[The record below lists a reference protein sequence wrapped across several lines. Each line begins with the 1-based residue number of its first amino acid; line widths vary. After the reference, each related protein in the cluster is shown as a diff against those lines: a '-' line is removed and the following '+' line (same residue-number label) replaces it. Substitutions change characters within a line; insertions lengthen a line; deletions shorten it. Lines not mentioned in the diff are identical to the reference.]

1 MATGLQPGSA
11 GALFSK
17 KVSKGGSK
25 VMTVSARIRGF
36 ITIGLLPALVLYLFF
51 VIVPIFWSA
60 YYGFFDWKGIGA
72 AKFIGLDNYV
82 EVLQDPIFWKSFK
95 NNMLIVAASVFG
107 QVPIAMILA
116 LLLMKST
123 LFQRVIRASVFM
135 PMVLSSV
142 VVGIIW
148 GYIYHPQI
156 GILNFLLEGVGLE
169 SWKKAWL
176 SDPKVSMFALMVPII
191 WNYIGPYM
199 IMFIAALQNISP
211 EIEDAAQLDGVG
223 PVRKLFAVTLPM
235 IWDTVKV
242 AVVLC
247 ISGSLKAFDLI
258 YVMTGGGPAHSTELL
273 ASYMYNSTFN
283 VYRFGFGSAI
293 STAII
298 ILSLILIVGSQR
310 LMKRDYR

>member
-1 MATGLQPGSA
+1 
-11 GALFSK
+11 
-17 KVSKGGSK
+17 
-25 VMTVSARIRGF
+25 MTVSARIRGF

-82 EVLQDPIFWKSFK
+82 EVFKDPIFWKSFK

-107 QVPIAMILA
+107 QVPIALILA

-123 LFQRVIRASVFM
+123 FFQRVIRASVFM

-156 GILNFLLEGVGLE
+156 GILNFLLDGVGLD

-176 SDPKVSMFALMVPII
+176 SDPKVSMYALMVPII

>member
-1 MATGLQPGSA
+1 
-11 GALFSK
+11 
-17 KVSKGGSK
+17 
-25 VMTVSARIRGF
+25 MTVSARIRGF

-72 AKFIGLDNYV
+72 AKFIGFDNYV
-82 EVLQDPIFWKSFK
+82 EVFKDPIFWKAFK

-116 LLLMKST
+116 LLLMRST

-156 GILNFLLEGVGLE
+156 GILNFLLEGIGLD
-169 SWKKAWL
+169 SWKKSWL

-211 EIEDAAQLDGVG
+211 EIDDAAQLDGVG

-242 AVVLC
+242 AIVLC

-298 ILSLILIVGSQR
+298 ILSLILIVGSQY

>member
-1 MATGLQPGSA
+1 MTSA
-11 GALFSK
+11 
-17 KVSKGGSK
+17 
-25 VMTVSARIRGF
+25 ARIRGF
-36 ITIGLLPALVLYLFF
+36 ITVALLPAFVLYAFF
-51 VIVPIFWSA
+51 VIIPVFWSA

-72 AKFIGLDNYV
+72 AKFIGFENYA
-82 EVLQDPIFWKSFK
+82 EVIKDPIFWKSFK

-107 QVPIAMILA
+107 QVPIALVLA
-116 LLLMKST
+116 IVLLKNT
-123 LFQRVIRASVFM
+123 LFQRMIRASIFM

-156 GILNFLLEGVGLE
+156 GILNFLLENMGLA

-176 SDPKVSMFALMVPII
+176 SDPKISMYAIMVPII

-211 EIEDAAQLDGVG
+211 EIDDASQIDGVG
-223 PVRKLFAVTLPM
+223 PVRKLFVIILPM
-235 IWDTVKV
+235 IWDTIKV
-242 AVVLC
+242 AVILC

-273 ASYMYNSTFN
+273 ASYMYNNTFN
-283 VYRFGFGSAI
+283 VFRYGYGSAV

-298 ILSLILIVGSQR
+298 ILSLALIVGSQY
-310 LMKRDYR
+310 LMKRETR

>member
-1 MATGLQPGSA
+1 MSTA
-11 GALFSK
+11 
-17 KVSKGGSK
+17 
-25 VMTVSARIRGF
+25 ARIRGF
-36 ITIGLLPALVLYLFF
+36 ITVGLLPAFLLYAFF
-51 VIVPIFWSA
+51 VIIPVFWSA

-72 AKFIGLDNYV
+72 AKYIGFDNYV
-82 EVLQDPIFWKSFK
+82 EVVKDPLFWKSFK

-107 QVPIAMILA
+107 QVPIALVLA

-123 LFQRVIRASVFM
+123 LFQRMIRASVFM

-156 GILNFLLEGVGLE
+156 GILNFLLETVGLE

-176 SDPKVSMFALMVPII
+176 SDPKISMYAIMVPII

-211 EIEDAAQLDGVG
+211 EIDDASQIDGVG
-223 PVRKLFAVTLPM
+223 PVRKLFVITLPM
-235 IWDTVKV
+235 IWDTIKV

-273 ASYMYNSTFN
+273 ASYMYNNTFN
-283 VYRFGFGSAI
+283 VFRYGYGSAV

-298 ILSLILIVGSQR
+298 ILSMVLIVGSQY
-310 LMKRDYR
+310 LMKRDVR

>member
-1 MATGLQPGSA
+1 
-11 GALFSK
+11 
-17 KVSKGGSK
+17 
-25 VMTVSARIRGF
+25 MTTSARIRGF
-36 ITIGLLPALVLYLFF
+36 IVIGLLPALLLYLFF

-60 YYGFFDWKGIGA
+60 YYGFFDWKGIGT
-72 AKFIGLDNYV
+72 AKFIGLDNYK
-82 EVLQDPIFWKSFK
+82 EVIQDPIFWLSFK
-95 NNMLIVAASVFG
+95 NNMLVVAASVFG

-116 LLLMKST
+116 LLLTRST
-123 LFQRVIRASVFM
+123 LFQRAIRASVFM

-156 GILNFLLEGVGLE
+156 GILNFILDAAGLDML
-169 SWKKAWL
+169 KKAWL
-176 SDPKVSMFALMVPII
+176 SEPSVSMYALMVPII

-199 IMFIAALQNISP
+199 IIFIAALQNISP
-211 EIEDAAQLDGVG
+211 EINDAAQIDGVG
-223 PVRKLFAVTLPM
+223 PARKLFTITLPM
-235 IWDTVKV
+235 IWDTIKV
-242 AVVLC
+242 VIVLC

-258 YVMTGGGPAHSTELL
+258 YVMTGGGPAHTTELL

-293 STAII
+293 STTII
-298 ILSLILIVGSQR
+298 ILSLLLIAGSQY

>member
-1 MATGLQPGSA
+1 
-11 GALFSK
+11 
-17 KVSKGGSK
+17 
-25 VMTVSARIRGF
+25 MTVSARIRGF

-72 AKFIGLDNYV
+72 AKFIGLDNYA
-82 EVLQDPIFWKSFK
+82 EVFQDPIFWKSFK

>member
-1 MATGLQPGSA
+1 
-11 GALFSK
+11 
-17 KVSKGGSK
+17 
-25 VMTVSARIRGF
+25 MTTSARVKGF
-36 ITIGLLPALVLYLFF
+36 IVAGIFPALLLYSFF
-51 VIVPIFWSA
+51 VVVPVFWSA

-72 AKFIGLDNYV
+72 AKFIGFANYS
-82 EVLQDPIFWKSFK
+82 EVVRDPIFWKGFK

-116 LLLMKST
+116 LLLTRSG
-123 LFQRVIRASVFM
+123 LFQRLIRASVFM

-148 GYIYHPQI
+148 SYIYHPQI
-156 GILNFLLEGVGLE
+156 GILNFLLDSAGLE
-169 SWKKAWL
+169 NLKRAWL
-176 SDPKVSMFALMVPII
+176 SEPSISMYAIMIPII

-199 IMFIAALQNISP
+199 IIFIAALQNIPS
-211 EIEDAAQLDGVG
+211 EINDAAQIDGVG
-223 PVRKLFAVTLPM
+223 ASRKLFQITLPM
-235 IWDTVKV
+235 IWDTIKV
-242 AVVLC
+242 VVVLC

-258 YVMTGGGPAHSTELL
+258 YVMTGGGPAHTTEVL

-283 VYRFGFGSAI
+283 VYRFGYGSAI

-298 ILSLILIVGSQR
+298 ILSLLLILGSQY

>member
-1 MATGLQPGSA
+1 
-11 GALFSK
+11 
-17 KVSKGGSK
+17 
-25 VMTVSARIRGF
+25 MTVSARIRGF

-82 EVLQDPIFWKSFK
+82 EVFKDPIFWKSFK

-107 QVPIAMILA
+107 QVPIALILA

-123 LFQRVIRASVFM
+123 FFQRVIRASVFM

-156 GILNFLLEGVGLE
+156 GILNFLLDGVGLDI
-169 SWKKAWL
+169 WKKAWL
-176 SDPKVSMFALMVPII
+176 SDPKVSMYALMVPII

>member
-1 MATGLQPGSA
+1 
-11 GALFSK
+11 
-17 KVSKGGSK
+17 
-25 VMTVSARIRGF
+25 MTVSARVRGF

-72 AKFIGLDNYV
+72 AKFIGFDNYV
-82 EVLQDPIFWKSFK
+82 EVIQDPIFWKAFK

-107 QVPIAMILA
+107 QVPIAMVLA
-116 LLLMKST
+116 LLLMRST

-156 GILNFLLEGVGLE
+156 GILNFLLEGIGLD
-169 SWKKAWL
+169 SWKKSWL

-273 ASYMYNSTFN
+273 ASFMYNSTFN

-298 ILSLILIVGSQR
+298 ILSLILIVGSQY
-310 LMKRDYR
+310 LMKKDYR

>member
-1 MATGLQPGSA
+1 
-11 GALFSK
+11 
-17 KVSKGGSK
+17 
-25 VMTVSARIRGF
+25 MTVSARIRGF

-72 AKFIGLDNYV
+72 SKFIGFDNYV
-82 EVLQDPIFWKSFK
+82 EVFKDPIFWKAFK

-107 QVPIAMILA
+107 QVPIAMVLA
-116 LLLMKST
+116 LLLMSST

-156 GILNFLLEGVGLE
+156 GILNFLLEGIGLD
-169 SWKKAWL
+169 SWKKSWL

-211 EIEDAAQLDGVG
+211 EIDDAAQLDGVG

-298 ILSLILIVGSQR
+298 ILSLILIVGSQY

>member
-1 MATGLQPGSA
+1 
-11 GALFSK
+11 
-17 KVSKGGSK
+17 
-25 VMTVSARIRGF
+25 MTVSARIRGF

-82 EVLQDPIFWKSFK
+82 EVFQDPIFWKSFK

-107 QVPIAMILA
+107 QVPIALILA

-123 LFQRVIRASVFM
+123 FFQRVIRASVFM

-156 GILNFLLEGVGLE
+156 GILNFLLDGVGLDG
-169 SWKKAWL
+169 WKKAWL
-176 SDPKVSMFALMVPII
+176 SDPKVSMYALMVPII

-223 PVRKLFAVTLPM
+223 PIRKLFAVTLPM

>member
-1 MATGLQPGSA
+1 
-11 GALFSK
+11 
-17 KVSKGGSK
+17 
-25 VMTVSARIRGF
+25 MTVSARIRGF

-72 AKFIGLDNYV
+72 AKFIGFDNYV
-82 EVLQDPIFWKSFK
+82 EVIQDPIFWKAFK

-107 QVPIAMILA
+107 QVPIAMVLA
-116 LLLMKST
+116 LLLMRST

-156 GILNFLLEGVGLE
+156 GILNFLLEGIGLE
-169 SWKKAWL
+169 SWKKSWL

-298 ILSLILIVGSQR
+298 ILSLILIVGSQY

>member
-1 MATGLQPGSA
+1 
-11 GALFSK
+11 
-17 KVSKGGSK
+17 
-25 VMTVSARIRGF
+25 MTTTARIRGF
-36 ITIGLLPALVLYLFF
+36 ITVALLPAFLLYAFF
-51 VIVPIFWSA
+51 VIIPVFWSA

-72 AKFIGLDNYV
+72 ATFIGFDNYA
-82 EVLQDPIFWKSFK
+82 EVVKDPIFWKSFK

-107 QVPIAMILA
+107 QVPIALILA
-116 LLLMKST
+116 VLLMKST
-123 LFQRVIRASVFM
+123 LFQRIIRASVFM

-156 GILNFLLEGVGLE
+156 GILNFLLDNMGLA

-176 SDPKVSMFALMVPII
+176 SDPKISMYALMVPII

-211 EIEDAAQLDGVG
+211 EIDDASQIDGVG
-223 PVRKLFAVTLPM
+223 PVRKLFVITLPM
-235 IWDTVKV
+235 IWDTIKV

-273 ASYMYNSTFN
+273 ASYMYNNTFN
-283 VYRFGFGSAI
+283 VFRYGYGSAV

-298 ILSLILIVGSQR
+298 ILSMLLIAGSQY
-310 LMKRDYR
+310 LMKREVR

>member
-1 MATGLQPGSA
+1 
-11 GALFSK
+11 
-17 KVSKGGSK
+17 
-25 VMTVSARIRGF
+25 MTVSARIRGF

-82 EVLQDPIFWKSFK
+82 EVFKDPIFWKSFK

-116 LLLMKST
+116 LLLMRST
-123 LFQRVIRASVFM
+123 FFQRAIRASVFM

-156 GILNFLLEGVGLE
+156 GILNFLLDGIGLE

-176 SDPKVSMFALMVPII
+176 SDPKVSMYALMVPII

-223 PVRKLFAVTLPM
+223 PVRKLFSVTLPM

-298 ILSLILIVGSQR
+298 ILSLILIVGSQY